1 MGRYDMLLLA
11 LLDRLDK
18 KADRLIS
25 LLEVSQHAENS
36 CDQKQ
41 IHPKTQENLGGMG
54 QTSVCIKHIRRC

>member
-1 MGRYDMLLLA
+1 MSRYDMLLLA

-36 CDQKQ
+36 CDNGTN
-41 IHPKTQENLGGMG
+41 PCDD
-54 QTSVCIKHIRRC
+54 SPDRS